1 MLTLRESGGR
11 ICGDCNCSSKLV
23 VQGGYKLRKWVLLAV
38 ASALSLVVAVPAV
51 AQTTTAAQCSTIT
64 RNGQA
69 VTEYSGVVDGVE
81 VSGSVVQPN
90 STISVDCKQL
100 VLEAASAQAAQADSR
115 PSAPAVAAEAN
126 SGNAEAKAGGAEAK
140 AADTE
145 AKAGKTEAK
154 VEAKTETKA
163 ELPKTGGGDTLFAL
177 GVGALLVGGG
187 LLLRKLAQ

>member
-1 MLTLRESGGR
+1 M
-11 ICGDCNCSSKLV
+11 
-23 VQGGYKLRKWVLLAV
+23 LLAV

-81 VSGSVVQPN
+81 VSGTVVQPN

-100 VLEAASAQAAQADSR
+100 VLEAASAQAAQADSQ
-115 PSAPAVAAEAN
+115 PSAPAVAAEA
-126 SGNAEAKAGGAEAK
+126 KAGAAEAK

-154 VEAKTETKA
+154 VEAKAETKA

>member
-1 MLTLRESGGR
+1 M
-11 ICGDCNCSSKLV
+11 
-23 VQGGYKLRKWVLLAV
+23 RKWVLLAV
-38 ASALSLVVAVPAV
+38 ASALSLVVAVPSV

-81 VSGSVVQPN
+81 VSGTVVQPN
-90 STISVDCKQL
+90 STTSVDCKQL
-100 VLEAASAQAAQADSR
+100 VLEAASAQAAQADSQ
-115 PSAPAVAAEAN
+115 PSAPAVA
-126 SGNAEAKAGGAEAK
+126 AEAKAGGAEAK
-140 AADTE
+140 AGAAEAKAAGTE

-154 VEAKTETKA
+154 TGKAEAKVEAKAETKA

>member
-126 SGNAEAKAGGAEAK
+126 SGNAEAKAGGVEAK

>member
-1 MLTLRESGGR
+1 M
-11 ICGDCNCSSKLV
+11 
-23 VQGGYKLRKWVLLAV
+23 RKWVLLAV

-69 VTEYSGVVDGVE
+69 ITEYSGVVDGVE
-81 VSGSVVQPN
+81 VSGTVVQPN

-100 VLEAASAQAAQADSR
+100 VLEAASAQAAQADSQ
-115 PSAPAVAAEAN
+115 PSAPAVAAEA
-126 SGNAEAKAGGAEAK
+126 KAGAAEAK

-154 VEAKTETKA
+154 VEANAETKA

>member
-1 MLTLRESGGR
+1 M
-11 ICGDCNCSSKLV
+11 
-23 VQGGYKLRKWVLLAV
+23 RKWVLLAV

-90 STISVDCKQL
+90 SSISVDCKQL
-100 VLEAASAQAAQADSR
+100 VLEAAAQAEPQ

-126 SGNAEAKAGGAEAK
+126 PGNAEAKAGGAEAMT
-140 AADTE
+140 ADTEAKVVKTE
-145 AKAGKTEAK
+145 AKAGKAEAK
-154 VEAKTETKA
+154 VEAKAETKA

-177 GVGALLVGGG
+177 GIGALLVGGG
-187 LLLRKLAQ
+187 LLLRKLAR

>member
-1 MLTLRESGGR
+1 M
-11 ICGDCNCSSKLV
+11 
-23 VQGGYKLRKWVLLAV
+23 LLAV
-38 ASALSLVVAVPAV
+38 ASALSLVVTVPAV

-100 VLEAASAQAAQADSR
+100 VLEAAAAQAAQADSQ

-154 VEAKTETKA
+154 VEAKAETKA

>member
-1 MLTLRESGGR
+1 M
-11 ICGDCNCSSKLV
+11 
-23 VQGGYKLRKWVLLAV
+23 RKWVLLAV
-38 ASALSLVVAVPAV
+38 ASALSLVVTVPAV

-100 VLEAASAQAAQADSR
+100 VLEAASAQAAQADSQ
-115 PSAPAVAAEAN
+115 PSAPAVAAEA
-126 SGNAEAKAGGAEAK
+126 KAGAAEAK

-154 VEAKTETKA
+154 TGKAEAKVEAKAETKA